1 VADPIKKS
9 TERVAAAVE
18 EVEKSTDRTTVLVA
32 DRTIFAAER
41 TYAAWVRTGLAALAA
56 GVGAKAV
63 LGPVMGEALVL
74 AAGSV
79 FILFSAFC
87 FAAGVWRELF
97 PGAPPPRPDVR
108 RMPPV
113 LLICV
118 NGFLML
124 VALAAFLGVW
134 LARTPGQ

>member
-1 VADPIKKS
+1 VADPIKKN

-18 EVEKSTDRTTVLVA
+18 EVEKSSDRTTVLAA

-41 TYAAWVRTGLAALAA
+41 TYAAWVRTGLASLAA

-63 LGPVMGEALVL
+63 LGPVLGEALVL
-74 AAGSV
+74 SAGSV
-79 FILFSAFC
+79 LILFSAFC

-97 PGAPPPRPDVR
+97 PGPPPPRPDVR
-108 RMPPV
+108 RIPPL
-113 LLICV
+113 LLIGV

-124 VALAAFLGVW
+124 VALAALLGVW
-134 LARTPGQ
+134 LARTPGG

>member
-18 EVEKSTDRTTVLVA
+18 EVEKSTDGTTVLAA

-79 FILFSAFC
+79 LILFSVFC
-87 FAAGVWRELF
+87 FEVGVWRELF
-97 PGAPPPRPDVR
+97 SRCSASAAGRPKDAGS
-108 RMPPV
+108 P
-113 LLICV
+113 LICV

-124 VALAAFLGVW
+124 VALAALLGVW